1 MTVLTLT
8 RTCTSAGVALARQI
22 AATRLNDGRM
32 RALQAAY
39 TELEPAEKLR
49 CKAEMLAI
57 RRAKR
62 GETKAEIV
70 ETPREQA

>member
-1 MTVLTLT
+1 MTVLNLT
-8 RTCTSAGVALARQI
+8 RTCTSAGIALARQI

-39 TELEPAEKLR
+39 LELEFAEQLLCR
-49 CKAEMLAI
+49 CELAEI
-57 RRAKR
+57 RAAKR